1 MFIRLFSHR
10 SSPLIAK
17 QPLLVRRCF
26 GHQADVLKDEA
37 FMNKYYDSSF
47 VPKESELNTDEF
59 RTRLESWASYKM
71 FTGVKMRKNGD
82 WYAFYGKE
90 TAGPFETSVAAAK
103 KWDELCYASEHRVD
117 ALNFPEKYWM
127 RGEGL
132 PNVSFFNPQ
141 KAKNKV
147 EWVSPSQAKSKQY
160 NIDVKKGKPLSL
172 RETMQILTGENALN
186 IRVLNLRN
194 HTSMADWMI
203 FVTGSSLSHQK
214 RIGDTI
220 LRKRQL
226 HNIPIRVTDRDESEW
241 MVVDGDRVITNIFSP
256 RYRMAR
262 DLEDQWE
269 LMRPGKN
276 RYENWSEEELQE
288 RFGNVEE
295 KMEAMSLESVIEG
308 FQERVEK
315 ENQPVNEEAFHVS
328 EEEMKGLK
336 EEMKKEEE
344 EEWEEKEYYMTRED
358 FEKLKNPDGTIT
370 INGENLVIEGIS
382 DVKEG
387 EIKDEEV
394 PFVEVKKCVCL
405 FDTEF

>member
-1 MFIRLFSHR
+1 
-10 SSPLIAK
+10 
-17 QPLLVRRCF
+17 
-26 GHQADVLKDEA
+26 
-37 FMNKYYDSSF
+37 
-47 VPKESELNTDEF
+47 
-59 RTRLESWASYKM
+59 
-71 FTGVKMRKNGD
+71 
-82 WYAFYGKE
+82 
-90 TAGPFETSVAAAK
+90 
-103 KWDELCYASEHRVD
+103 
-117 ALNFPEKYWM
+117 
-127 RGEGL
+127 
-132 PNVSFFNPQ
+132 
-141 KAKNKV
+141 
-147 EWVSPSQAKSKQY
+147 
-160 NIDVKKGKPLSL
+160 
-172 RETMQILTGENALN
+172 
-186 IRVLNLRN
+186 
-194 HTSMADWMI
+194 
-203 FVTGSSLSHQK
+203 
-214 RIGDTI
+214 
-220 LRKRQL
+220 
-226 HNIPIRVTDRDESEW
+226 
-241 MVVDGDRVITNIFSP
+241 
-256 RYRMAR
+256 MAR

-405 FDTEF
+405 FGTEFGSHN

>member
-1 MFIRLFSHR
+1 
-10 SSPLIAK
+10 
-17 QPLLVRRCF
+17 
-26 GHQADVLKDEA
+26 
-37 FMNKYYDSSF
+37 
-47 VPKESELNTDEF
+47 
-59 RTRLESWASYKM
+59 
-71 FTGVKMRKNGD
+71 
-82 WYAFYGKE
+82 
-90 TAGPFETSVAAAK
+90 
-103 KWDELCYASEHRVD
+103 
-117 ALNFPEKYWM
+117 
-127 RGEGL
+127 
-132 PNVSFFNPQ
+132 
-141 KAKNKV
+141 
-147 EWVSPSQAKSKQY
+147 
-160 NIDVKKGKPLSL
+160 
-172 RETMQILTGENALN
+172 
-186 IRVLNLRN
+186 
-194 HTSMADWMI
+194 
-203 FVTGSSLSHQK
+203 
-214 RIGDTI
+214 
-220 LRKRQL
+220 
-226 HNIPIRVTDRDESEW
+226 
-241 MVVDGDRVITNIFSP
+241 
-256 RYRMAR
+256 MAR

-328 EEEMKGLK
+328 EEEVKGLK

-394 PFVEVKKCVCL
+394 PFVEVKKWVCL